1 MLKNTNARQSKLFAG
16 LAGAA
21 VLALLTGCAAD
32 DSAEQPPADQQVEEQ
47 PTQTDESPQET
58 TDAETQDETD
68 QGDDTATSTD
78 DPVYD
83 VIDAVEAE
91 YSGGFIVDIDRD
103 DDGDSQFDVDVVVD
117 NELLELEVTAD
128 GNITVDDQEGDDDKI
143 AKADQATVTVTE
155 ALDQAFEQHADS
167 TFDQIELNEDDGSLH
182 WEIDLD
188 GDNNTDIE
196 LDVSATS

>member
-91 YSGGFIVDIDRD
+91 YSGGLIVGIDRD
-103 DDGDSQFDVDVVVD
+103 EDGDSQFDVDVVVD

>member
-16 LAGAA
+16 LVGAA

>member
-143 AKADQATVTVTE
+143 SKADQATVTVTE
-155 ALDQAFEQHADS
+155 ALDQAFDQHPDS
-167 TFDQIELNEDDGSLH
+167 TFDQIELDEDDGSLH

>member
-1 MLKNTNARQSKLFAG
+1 MFRSANARQSKLFAG

-32 DSAEQPPADQQVEEQ
+32 ESPEEPPADQQVEEQ
-47 PTQTDESPQET
+47 PTQADESPEET

-68 QGDDTATSTD
+68 EGDDTAAATD
-78 DPVYD
+78 DAVYD

-117 NELLELEVTAD
+117 NQLYELEVTAD
-128 GNITVDDQEGDDDKI
+128 GNITVDDQESDDDKV

-155 ALDQAFEQHADS
+155 ALDQAFDEHPNS
-167 TFDQIELNEDDGSLH
+167 MLDQIELDEDDGSLH
-182 WEIDLD
+182 WDIDLD
-188 GDNNTDIE
+188 GDDNSDIE
-196 LDVSATS
+196 LDVPATS

>member
-32 DSAEQPPADQQVEEQ
+32 ESAEQPPADQQVEEQ